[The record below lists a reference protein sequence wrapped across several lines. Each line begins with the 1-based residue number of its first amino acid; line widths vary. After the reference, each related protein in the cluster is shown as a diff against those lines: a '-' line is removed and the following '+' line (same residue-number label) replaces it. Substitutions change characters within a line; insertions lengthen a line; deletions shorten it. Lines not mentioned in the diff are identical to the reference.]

1 MLAISLH
8 THRSEPG
15 SQYTE
20 EGQRNCIS
28 VWRFLVSMC
37 GAGAIV
43 SEPWV
48 EVRGLVL
55 TGPTEIFVEYI
66 TEHMGLK
73 LSDFMLV
80 SFRKL
85 RT

>member
-1 MLAISLH
+1 
-8 THRSEPG
+8 
-15 SQYTE
+15 
-20 EGQRNCIS
+20 
-28 VWRFLVSMC
+28 MC